1 MITAQDGPCIPDGVA
16 CWQQATVVVVVATMV
31 LYHGCMNLEGSSTSM
46 GNLKEL
52 QISCSVT
59 AE

>member
-1 MITAQDGPCIPDGVA
+1 MHLRRCGVL
-16 CWQQATVVVVVATMV
+16 ATVVVV

-46 GNLKEL
+46 GNLKKL